1 MKHDL
6 IDTQDREERLNHVL
20 LEYAEALEA
29 GLHPDRAAWLEK
41 HAEFA
46 AELKEFFANQDQITQ
61 MTSPLRE
68 STMIRMTPRDRSGR
82 EAAGGQGSGLVNAN
96 PVAEASELG
105 ELGDYR
111 LIRELGRGGM
121 GVVYEAEQI
130 SLNRR
135 VALKILPFA
144 ATFDPKQLQRF
155 RNEALAAAQLHH
167 TNIVPV
173 YAVGSERGVHYYA
186 MQLIDGQSLAALIGE
201 LREGTIDG
209 LPAPVSARAS
219 KTSGQ
224 TAPVSTRPSVTSG
237 TDVSRPSI
245 QRREFFRSTTKL
257 FVKAAEALDYAHQVG
272 VVHRDI
278 KPANLL
284 LDSRGDLWITDFGL
298 ALFQGG
304 SGLTLTGEML
314 GTLRYMSPEQ
324 ALGKRALV
332 DHRTDIYSLG
342 ITLYE
347 LLTLQPALDGE
358 DHQEL
363 MHQIAIEEPRLPR
376 TLNRSIPVE
385 LETIVLKAINKVAA
399 ERYATAQELADDLRR
414 FLEDKPILARRPS
427 LVDRAR
433 KWGRRH
439 KAIVVAGVVVL
450 LLAAIGSLASTIL
463 IAREHAETRAALA
476 RERQAAQAAREQQA
490 LAERGFHQAR
500 RAVFFF
506 TQVTNEE
513 LAAKPELQRL
523 RRQMLHAALDYY
535 QNYIHRHGDSATF
548 PAELAV
554 SYAQVGRI
562 VGELGSKADALDA
575 FVKAKRIFA
584 DLVRA
589 HPEVVEFRV
598 ELSSIENRLFALQ
611 GCRPMSL
618 LAQQTVQDDIGL
630 TADQKRQL
638 KELQERLARQRETL
652 PAVGPDK
659 ERERLFH
666 DAVQDN
672 QQTLAAILSPSQAER
687 LRQIE
692 YQQRGV
698 RAFSDPEV
706 ARQLQFT
713 DPQLEKIW
721 EVREAL
727 WQYFHA
733 NSGEGADD
741 KPAPETFMNRMLEQI
756 TSLLSAE
763 QRAQWQQMI
772 GPPVRGGLRPE
783 WSPLTP

>member
-6 IDTQDREERLNHVL
+6 IDTQEREDRLNQVL

-29 GLHPDRAAWLEK
+29 GLNPDRAAWLEN
-41 HAEFA
+41 HPEFA
-46 AELKEFFANQDQITQ
+46 AELKEFFANQDQLAQ
-61 MTSPLRE
+61 LASPLHA
-68 STMIRMTPRDRSGR
+68 STMIRAASAVRTGR
-82 EAAGGQGSGLVNAN
+82 VLGDMN

-105 ELGDYR
+105 TLGDYR

-121 GVVYEAEQI
+121 GIVYEAEQI

-135 VALKILPFA
+135 VALKVLPFA

-167 TNIVPV
+167 PNIVPV
-173 YAVGSERGVHYYA
+173 HAVGSERGVHYYA
-186 MQLIDGQSLAALIGE
+186 MQLIDGQSLAALIAE
-201 LREGTIDG
+201 LRAGTIDG
-209 LPAPVSARAS
+209 LPAPVSARTA
-219 KTSGQ
+219 KTPSQ
-224 TAPVSTRPSVTSG
+224 TTAAATAPAATLATMS
-237 TDVSRPSI
+237 VSRPSI
-245 QRREFFRSTTKL
+245 QRREFFRSTAKL

-272 VVHRDI
+272 VMHRDI

-284 LDSRGDLWITDFGL
+284 LDDRGDLWITDFGL

-324 ALGKRALV
+324 TLGKRALV

-347 LLTLQPALDGE
+347 LLTLRPAMTGE

-363 MHQIAIEEPRLPR
+363 MHQIASEEPRPPR
-376 TLNRSIPVE
+376 LLNPAIPVE
-385 LETIVLKAINKVAA
+385 LETIVLKAIGKAAA

-414 FLEDKPILARRPS
+414 FLEDKPILARRPT
-427 LVDRAR
+427 LLDRTR

-450 LLAAIGSLASTIL
+450 ALAALGSLLSTIL

-476 RERQAAQAAREQQA
+476 RERHAAQAAREQQA

-506 TQVTNEE
+506 TQITNEE

-523 RRQMLHAALDYY
+523 RQQMLRAALDYY
-535 QNYIHRHGDSATF
+535 RNFINRYDSATF

-554 SYAQVGRI
+554 SHAQVGRI
-562 VGELGSKADALDA
+562 VSELGSKADALAA
-575 FVKAKRIFA
+575 FLKARQMFA
-584 DLVRA
+584 DLVHA
-589 HPEVVEFRV
+589 HPENVEYRV

-611 GCRPMSL
+611 GCRSMPL
-618 LAQQTVQDDIGL
+618 LAQRSVQDDIGL
-630 TADQKRQL
+630 SAEQKRQL
-638 KELQERLARQRETL
+638 EELQDRLARQRDTL
-652 PAVGPDK
+652 PGVGRPDK
-659 ERERLFH
+659 EREKMFG
-666 DAVQDN
+666 DAVQEN
-672 QQTLAAILSPSQAER
+672 QRALAAILTPPQTER

-692 YQQRGV
+692 YQHRGA

-706 ARQLQFT
+706 SRQLQLT
-713 DPQLEKIW
+713 DEQLEKVW
-721 EVREAL
+721 EAREAL
-727 WQYFHA
+727 WQYFHN
-733 NSGEGADD
+733 NSTESADT
-741 KPAPETFMNRMLEQI
+741 KPTPEVFMGRMLEQMVA
-756 TSLLSAE
+756 LLSE
-763 QRAQWQQMI
+763 DQRGKWQQMI
-772 GPPVRGGLRPE
+772 GLPVQGGLRAD
-783 WSPLTP
+783 WSR